1 MRLSPLHDRT
11 RALGAR
17 FAEAV
22 GWRIPDAYEGAE
34 EEATRAR
41 GGIALADD
49 SAKGRLLLQSD
60 GMAQLLA
67 QLLDPAELPPGAGQ
81 RLAGAAGNGG
91 SWVYR
96 LRPDILFFSTPP
108 GAEADLATRLQA
120 LTGAGLTAVTD
131 VTDGRAEIRVVGP
144 SSPVL
149 LSKVCGL
156 DFSDEAFSDGEA
168 AQTSVAKTNM
178 LVLRRD
184 LGSLPAYSLIGRRS
198 LGDYVWQ
205 VLAEAGTE
213 WEARPIGRAGRD
225 LLSRD

>member
-11 RALGAR
+11 RTLGAR
-17 FAEAV
+17 FGEAA
-22 GWRIPDAYEGAE
+22 GWRIPDIYEGAE

-41 GGIALADD
+41 AGVVLADE
-49 SAKGRLLLQSD
+49 SARGRLLLQSD
-60 GMAQLLA
+60 GIARLLA

-81 RLAGAAGNGG
+81 RLAGAGADGG
-91 SWVYR
+91 GWVYR
-96 LRPDILFFSTPP
+96 LRPDILFISTPP
-108 GAEADLATRLQA
+108 GAEADLATQLQTLA
-120 LTGAGLTAVTD
+120 GAGLTAVTD
-131 VTDGRAEIRVVGP
+131 VTDGRAEIRVLGP
-144 SSPVL
+144 ASRLL

-213 WEARPIGRAGRD
+213 WQVRPIGSAGLD
-225 LLSRD
+225 LLSGD